1 MYIKKNLFKFIS
13 IFLFVIFFSIC
24 CFITYLIIK
33 KEHNHKYKLDSYIS
47 YLNSTYKILDDDINS
62 EENINKSLDNIN
74 IMQKSKKNLNTSM
87 KLNEIE
93 TFNHL
98 IHSSELYIKQLQ
110 NLKNDKNTINENIV
124 SLKNYFDDI
133 LSSLKSLPAN
143 SNLLNEIIETITN
156 VQTAYENNFYTEK
169 INSISNVNLHNFI
182 NKLNSILYDFL
193 PLMENIEEK
202 LNQARENK
210 YDYQLIINKLE
221 KNLTVNDNL
230 KISLSKLPIPQDGLN
245 LYHQMEE
252 ILETYNEYNTKLK
265 YCIKNENLSKKE
277 ELTKEFI
284 GKIYEQTDYI
294 YSKLLNQYNTLKHKI
309 DSKLSISTY
318 LYK

>member
-1 MYIKKNLFKFIS
+1 
-13 IFLFVIFFSIC
+13 
-24 CFITYLIIK
+24 
-33 KEHNHKYKLDSYIS
+33 
-47 YLNSTYKILDDDINS
+47 
-62 EENINKSLDNIN
+62 
-74 IMQKSKKNLNTSM
+74 MQKSKKNLNTSM

-221 KNLTVNDNL
+221 K
-230 KISLSKLPIPQDGLN
+230 I
-245 LYHQMEE
+245 
-252 ILETYNEYNTKLK
+252 
-265 YCIKNENLSKKE
+265 
-277 ELTKEFI
+277 
-284 GKIYEQTDYI
+284 
-294 YSKLLNQYNTLKHKI
+294 
-309 DSKLSISTY
+309 
-318 LYK
+318 